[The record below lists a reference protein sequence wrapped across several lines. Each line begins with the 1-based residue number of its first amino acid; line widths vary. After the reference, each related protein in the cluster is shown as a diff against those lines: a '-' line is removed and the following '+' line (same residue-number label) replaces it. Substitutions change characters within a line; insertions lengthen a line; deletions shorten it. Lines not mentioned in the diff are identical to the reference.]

1 MTILIDKSRDSSEDL
16 TVCNMMD
23 MGTAPSLRLVLMFC
37 IRILWDTESII
48 LVEFILVC
56 S

>member
-23 MGTAPSLRLVLMFC
+23 MGDMALPHL
-37 IRILWDTESII
+37 
-48 LVEFILVC
+48 
-56 S
+56 